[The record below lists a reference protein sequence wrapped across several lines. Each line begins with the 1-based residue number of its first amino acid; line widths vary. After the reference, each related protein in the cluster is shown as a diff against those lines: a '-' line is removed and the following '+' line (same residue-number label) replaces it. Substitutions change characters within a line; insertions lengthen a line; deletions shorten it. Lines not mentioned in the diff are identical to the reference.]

1 MEGSPYVVMQ
11 AGGHW
16 SIQFSGRLFDR
27 FDDKD
32 DAVLTAVMWAA
43 SAERHGLHVKV
54 FVEEHGHRRAVWGE
68 ESAAEGSRPALQAAR
83 RH

>member
-11 AGGHW
+11 AHGHW

-27 FDDKD
+27 FDDKE
-32 DAVLTAVMWAA
+32 DAVLTAIIWSA

-54 FVEEHGHRRAVWGE
+54 FVEENGHRRAVWGE
-68 ESAAEGSRPALQAAR
+68 HSDPGSGPAVPRAR